1 MKRNRPVMRGHEERC
16 RLMMD
21 FALAR
26 TNMVK
31 SQVQTNGVIDPRVI
45 AALRATPREA
55 YVPRAMRDF
64 AYADKNLCVATDA
77 AGNARYLMEPRTF
90 GRMLQLAAPGVE
102 DCVLNIGCATG
113 YATAVLAA
121 LAQSVIAVEADEAL
135 SQAASANLEAQG
147 VTNAVCVTGPLAAG
161 WQREAPFDVIFVNG
175 RIRCRP
181 DALLAQ
187 LRDLGR
193 LVAVYGDERIAR
205 IRLWTK
211 RGGAIS
217 HVDEFD
223 AAIPA
228 LPGFARSERVAA

>member
-1 MKRNRPVMRGHEERC
+1 
-16 RLMMD
+16 MMD

-45 AALRATPREA
+45 AALQATPREA
-55 YVPRAMRDF
+55 YVPRSMRDF
-64 AYADKNLCVATDA
+64 AYADKNLRITTDA
-77 AGNARYLMEPRTF
+77 AGNRRHLMEPRTF
-90 GRMLQLAAPGVE
+90 GRMLQLAAPDGR
-102 DCVLNIGCATG
+102 DCVLNIGCVTG
-113 YATAVLAA
+113 YASAVLAA

-135 SQAASANLEAQG
+135 SQVASANLEAQG
-147 VTNAVCVTGPLAAG
+147 VTNAVCVTGPLADG
-161 WQREAPFDVIFVNG
+161 WEREAPFDVIFVNG
-175 RIRCRP
+175 RIQCRP

-193 LVAVYGDERIAR
+193 LVAVHGDARIAR

-211 RGGAIS
+211 RGEAIS

-228 LPGFARSERVAA
+228 LPGLEGREKAAA